1 MKSFSERTGKEKNT
15 ELLRWVCVPAA
26 AVLGVLAPRIIA
38 GFVMQPV
45 LDLLSG
51 SALSAAS
58 DFLRFALHYLTGIL
72 TAAVFVIAGAK
83 TAPRG
88 RLATAIV
95 LAGFW
100 CLYALGSH
108 VLVQTSR
115 GVRNYTDFVVEVVAA
130 AGAAV
135 VVGYS
140 EESRGRRQSTGS
152 SFGTQIRAA
161 RSLYFALFSMRC
173 LLV

>member
-1 MKSFSERTGKEKNT
+1 M
-15 ELLRWVCVPAA
+15 
-26 AVLGVLAPRIIA
+26 LGVFALRIIT
-38 GFVMQPV
+38 GFVMRPV

-83 TAPRG
+83 PAPR
-88 RLATAIV
+88 RRFVTAIV
-95 LAGFW
+95 LAGLW
-100 CLYALGSH
+100 SCYALGSH

-115 GVRNYTDFVVEVVAA
+115 GVRNYADFVVEVVAA

-140 EESRGRRQSTGS
+140 EESRRR
-152 SFGTQIRAA
+152 R
-161 RSLYFALFSMRC
+161 
-173 LLV
+173 

>member
-1 MKSFSERTGKEKNT
+1 MRSFSELTGKEKSA
-15 ELLRWVCVPAA
+15 ELLQWLCVPAA
-26 AVLGVLAPRIIA
+26 AVLGVLALRIIV
-38 GFVMQPV
+38 GFVMQHV
-45 LDLLSG
+45 LAQLSG
-51 SALSAAS
+51 SAAMPAS
-58 DFLRFALHYLTGIL
+58 DFRRFFLSCLNGLL

-95 LAGFW
+95 LAGLWSF
-100 CLYALGSH
+100 YALGSH

-135 VVGYS
+135 VVGCS
-140 EESRGRRQSTGS
+140 EKSRRRRQ
-152 SFGTQIRAA
+152 
-161 RSLYFALFSMRC
+161 
-173 LLV
+173 

>member
-1 MKSFSERTGKEKNT
+1 MR
-15 ELLRWVCVPAA
+15 
-26 AVLGVLAPRIIA
+26 
-38 GFVMQPV
+38 PV

-58 DFLRFALHYLTGIL
+58 DFLRFALHCLTGIL
-72 TAAVFVIAGAK
+72 TAAAFVIAGAK

-95 LAGFW
+95 LTGLWSF
-100 CLYALGSH
+100 YALGSH

-115 GVRNYTDFVVEVVAA
+115 GVRNYADFVVEVVAA

-140 EESRGRRQSTGS
+140 EESRRR
-152 SFGTQIRAA
+152 R
-161 RSLYFALFSMRC
+161 
-173 LLV
+173 